1 MEKAKTATSRRGRT
15 TIVNERK
22 GAVSIRGFTL
32 LEMVVVLTLIVA
44 ATVLV
49 APSFRNGLR
58 SLELETATR
67 DLITRMKMARSEAV
81 SKQQV
86 FRILFS
92 ESTQEDEQ
100 AEYSLTD
107 DYEAPLHTFRLPV
120 GVTVQAGPDQPPGET
135 LKVSFYPNGRS
146 SGGSLD
152 LTNSAG
158 RTLHVE
164 VDPVTGL
171 ARANRPED
179 QP

>member
-1 MEKAKTATSRRGRT
+1 
-15 TIVNERK
+15 
-22 GAVSIRGFTL
+22 
-32 LEMVVVLTLIVA
+32 MVVVLTLIVA

-58 SLELETATR
+58 SLELEGATR

-81 SKQQV
+81 SKQRV
-86 FRILFS
+86 FRILFP
-92 ESTQEDEQ
+92 ESNDDEE
-100 AEYSLTD
+100 AVEYSMTD
-107 DYEAPLHTFRLPV
+107 DYEVPLHTFRLPV
-120 GVTVQAGPDQPPGET
+120 GVKIQPGPDQPPGET

-179 QP
+179 EP